1 MITKVTT
8 FNLFLPSRVYF
19 FDSSTFYITRLM
31 VNLYVS
37 KVYVS
42 LILSDI
48 YINGKII
55 CKIRIALD

>member
-1 MITKVTT
+1 MDVNPHLI
-8 FNLFLPSRVYF
+8 NACS
-19 FDSSTFYITRLM
+19 FYITRLM

-55 CKIRIALD
+55 YKIFIIPD

>member
-1 MITKVTT
+1 MDVNPHLI
-8 FNLFLPSRVYF
+8 NACS
-19 FDSSTFYITRLM
+19 FYITRLM

-55 CKIRIALD
+55 YKIFIILD

>member
-1 MITKVTT
+1 MDVNPHLI
-8 FNLFLPSRVYF
+8 NACS
-19 FDSSTFYITRLM
+19 FYITCLM

-55 CKIRIALD
+55 YKIFIILD